1 MGDSMKG
8 IVGFVKKL
16 ITEIKEDNATG
27 LAAEQA
33 YYYMLSLFPMLILLL
48 SIIPYLSLDAND
60 AIKVLE
66 SAMPAETADIFKE
79 NVVQFINNPNGGLLT
94 IGILGTIWSA
104 SNGMNAFMRAMNEA
118 YNVKETRSFI
128 KVRGL
133 SILLT
138 IGLILTLVIALILPV
153 FGGVIL
159 KALVSWGL
167 PTSFGTFL
175 SVLRW
180 IVAITI
186 MIAVLSM
193 LYRLAPNKKFPF
205 AHVWPGAVAATLLWQ
220 LTSLGFSFYVSNFG
234 NYSATYGSLGGV
246 IVLMLWLFLTGLI
259 LVIGG
264 EINAIYHQDRTISPV
279 TKNDEITVN

>member
-1 MGDSMKG
+1 MQG

-159 KALVSWGL
+159 KALVSWGCQ
-167 PTSFGTFL
+167 
-175 SVLRW
+175 
-180 IVAITI
+180 
-186 MIAVLSM
+186 
-193 LYRLAPNKKFPF
+193 LA
-205 AHVWPGAVAATLLWQ
+205 
-220 LTSLGFSFYVSNFG
+220 LGHF
-234 NYSATYGSLGGV
+234 
-246 IVLMLWLFLTGLI
+246 
-259 LVIGG
+259 
-264 EINAIYHQDRTISPV
+264 
-279 TKNDEITVN
+279 

>member
-1 MGDSMKG
+1 MQG

-104 SNGMNAFMRAMNEA
+104 SNGMNAFMRGMNEA

>member
-1 MGDSMKG
+1 MQG

-60 AIKVLE
+60 AINVLE
-66 SAMPAETADIFKE
+66 SAMPAEIADIFKE

>member
-1 MGDSMKG
+1 MQG

-60 AIKVLE
+60 AINVLE

>member
-1 MGDSMKG
+1 MQG

-60 AIKVLE
+60 AINVLE

-94 IGILGTIWSA
+94 IGILGTLWSA

>member
-1 MGDSMKG
+1 MQG

-66 SAMPAETADIFKE
+66 TAMPAETADIFKE

>member
-1 MGDSMKG
+1 MQG

>member
-1 MGDSMKG
+1 MQG

-60 AIKVLE
+60 AINVLE

-94 IGILGTIWSA
+94 IGILGTLWSA

-220 LTSLGFSFYVSNFG
+220 QRFC
-234 NYSATYGSLGGV
+234 GSSRLLAFHFMSV
-246 IVLMLWLFLTGLI
+246 I
-259 LVIGG
+259 LV
-264 EINAIYHQDRTISPV
+264 TIQLLM
-279 TKNDEITVN
+279 EA

>member
-1 MGDSMKG
+1 MQG

-60 AIKVLE
+60 AINVLE

-167 PTSFGTFL
+167 PTSFGTVL

>member
-1 MGDSMKG
+1 MQG

-220 LTSLGFSFYVSNFG
+220 ITSLGFSFYVSNFG

>member
-1 MGDSMKG
+1 
-8 IVGFVKKL
+8 
-16 ITEIKEDNATG
+16 
-27 LAAEQA
+27 
-33 YYYMLSLFPMLILLL
+33 
-48 SIIPYLSLDAND
+48 
-60 AIKVLE
+60 
-66 SAMPAETADIFKE
+66 
-79 NVVQFINNPNGGLLT
+79 
-94 IGILGTIWSA
+94 
-104 SNGMNAFMRAMNEA
+104 
-118 YNVKETRSFI
+118 
-128 KVRGL
+128 
-133 SILLT
+133 
-138 IGLILTLVIALILPV
+138 
-153 FGGVIL
+153 
-159 KALVSWGL
+159 
-167 PTSFGTFL
+167 
-175 SVLRW
+175 
-180 IVAITI
+180 

>member
-1 MGDSMKG
+1 MGDSMQG
-8 IVGFVKKL
+8 IIGFVKKL
-16 ITEIKEDNATG
+16 ITEIKKDNATG

-48 SIIPYLSLDAND
+48 SIIPYLSIDTND
-60 AIKVLE
+60 AISVLE
-66 SAMPAETADIFKE
+66 SVMPGETADIFKE

-138 IGLILTLVIALILPV
+138 IGLIVTLVMALILPV

-159 KALVSWGL
+159 KGLVSWGL
-167 PTSFGTFL
+167 PASFGAFL

-180 IVAITI
+180 IIGITI
-186 MIAVLSM
+186 TIAVLSM
-193 LYRLAPNKKFPF
+193 LYRLAPNKKFPL

-259 LVIGG
+259 LVVGG
-264 EINAIYHQDRTISPV
+264 EINAIYHRDRTIPPV
-279 TKNDEITVN
+279 TKNDQIAVD

>member
-1 MGDSMKG
+1 MKG